1 MKHQLNKNKSQPLPA
16 IVKFGKLQVMDQN
29 IYDHSEKYID
39 STETLEQGTYWM
51 GSKTSNTR
59 CNGFTVLG
67 ADKKRSDDTKE
78 RR

>member
-1 MKHQLNKNKSQPLPA
+1 
-16 IVKFGKLQVMDQN
+16 
-29 IYDHSEKYID
+29 
-39 STETLEQGTYWM
+39 M

-59 CNGFTVLG
+59 CNGFTVMG